1 MPRILP
7 LKASENLHHLA
18 MLFLVTS
25 INLIIPTG
33 GKAQLFEFCII
44 AYFFLKIVSGEVRA
58 IANLANFA
66 CGCIIANPGIFSP
79 VIPRPL

>member
-33 GKAQLFEFCII
+33 GKAQLFELCII
-44 AYFFLKIVSGEVRA
+44 AFYRLPQVKAG
-58 IANLANFA
+58 
-66 CGCIIANPGIFSP
+66 
-79 VIPRPL
+79 